1 MIKSSESLTV
11 PPMHRLLLLPDSA
24 PEQQGHNKALEKR
37 SLMAGDATFVPQIC
51 LKFTGTKEQ
60 ESDLQFPVEQG
71 VSGTWEHPA
80 F

>member
-1 MIKSSESLTV
+1 
-11 PPMHRLLLLPDSA
+11 
-24 PEQQGHNKALEKR
+24 
-37 SLMAGDATFVPQIC
+37 MAGDATFVPQIC